1 MKPVHFPLIFL
12 FVLSLA
18 ASARADVR
26 AAYLQGG
33 GNTVTIRVEVTK
45 PAPAATIVLQ
55 RFPAGVRLLS
65 ADPSPAD
72 VEPTTGTARWFF
84 KRIRPG
90 RNTISM
96 HLSRPVSPKE
106 LSGII
111 RYHEPGTGKMVRVT
125 IR

>member
-1 MKPVHFPLIFL
+1 MKTVHFPLIFL

-18 ASARADVR
+18 APLQAEVR
-26 AAYLQGG
+26 AEYLQGG
-33 GNTVTIRVEVTK
+33 GNAVTIRVEVTR

-55 RFPAGVRLLS
+55 RFPPGVRLLS

-72 VEPTTGTARWFF
+72 VEPSTGTARWFF

-90 RNTISM
+90 RSTISM
-96 HLSRPVSPKE
+96 QLSRPVSSKE

-111 RYHEPGTGKMVRVT
+111 RYREPGTGKMVRVT